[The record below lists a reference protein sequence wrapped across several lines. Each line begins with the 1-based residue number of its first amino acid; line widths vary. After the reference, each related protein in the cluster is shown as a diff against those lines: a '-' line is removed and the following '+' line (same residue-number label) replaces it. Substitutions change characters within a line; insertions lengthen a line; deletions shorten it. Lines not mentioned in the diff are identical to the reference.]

1 MENKM
6 SCESS
11 MMRFIRALSERFSRE
26 NDLSDVVYTLCESNP
41 VFRQFFLDFLF
52 KEENLDGG
60 KVLIHREISYDGS
73 RPDFVIK
80 GQGCTYFVEV
90 KIWDATHHFKQ
101 YADTLQSHEKAGEKV
116 GFAYITNYTINEAL
130 LSQDDLDVYKS
141 MNAKGRVKTWKAFR
155 DELKRKNTELCDICG
170 FIEYCE
176 KVCPDIEAETV
187 AEFDLAQ
194 ADFAYVK
201 KMYDG
206 LREYLEKTPTI
217 VVDEKSVNLS
227 RYGRGDFNKPGEW
240 IGQYF
245 QASGLMSEDEDVWGW
260 VGWFLG
266 EKRGVPGLCIEFQNK
281 PGWGKP
287 LFERNAY
294 SKDYAWRWCVDFGDN
309 VSDVEAV
316 VSKAFAEA
324 LSSVV
329 KDVRVAQQ
337 GLERV
342 QNPEHIRDMR
352 RLSLFIRQQVFPKI
366 SLEGG
371 RKLIPVA
378 HPQSHDPSRWC
389 GECFEVVGQLQAGVN
404 NEAKAV
410 SRKSG
415 WLGIYFDAQTHLGKS
430 FKANDLVC
438 EYDGQ
443 PSIALNTSKEVLDSE
458 CAAKIARQ
466 IEEIICQVGACVK
479 Q

>member
-1 MENKM
+1 M

-11 MMRFIRALSERFSRE
+11 MVRFFRILSERFSRE

-52 KEENLDGG
+52 KGEDLDGEN
-60 KVLIHREISYDGS
+60 VVIHREISYDGS

-141 MNAKGRVKTWKAFR
+141 MNAKGRVKTWKALR

-176 KVCPDIEAETV
+176 KVCPDIEAEAV

-206 LREYLEKTPTI
+206 LRKYLEKTPTI

-245 QASGLMSEDEDVWGW
+245 QASGLMSEVVWGW

-266 EKRGVPGLCIEFQNK
+266 EKRGIPGLCIEFLNK
-281 PGWGKP
+281 PGWCKS

-294 SKDYAWRWCVDFGDN
+294 SKDYAWRWCVNFGDN

-316 VSKAFAEA
+316 VSKAFTDAF
-324 LSSVV
+324 SSVV
-329 KDVRVAQQ
+329 KDVKVAQQ
-337 GLERV
+337 GLESV
-342 QNPEHIRDMR
+342 QNPGHIRDMR
-352 RLSLFIRQQVFPKI
+352 RLSLFIRQQIFPKI

-378 HPQSHDPSRWC
+378 KSDSHNPSGWC
-389 GECFEVVGQLQAGVN
+389 GEYFEVVGQSQVGVN
-404 NEAKAV
+404 NEAKETCC
-410 SRKSG
+410 KTG
-415 WLGIYFDAQTHLGKS
+415 WLGIYFDAQTHQGMS
-430 FKANDLVC
+430 FKANDLIC

-443 PSIALNTSKEVLDSE
+443 PGIALNTSKEVLDSE